1 LAPGKEESLPQFFP
15 ALMPTLL
22 ADNQHTID
30 RKRQRVQKPGH
41 PPGGEISFGS
51 QVVALRAGLT
61 VRVSEA

>member
-1 LAPGKEESLPQFFP
+1 
-15 ALMPTLL
+15 MPTLL